1 MTEEELKRK
10 QTETQWDFLNQYDEY
25 SGRRLG
31 KTYDAETLV
40 IEPGNKVVLAGP
52 GMGKSTLCK
61 KLFLQAGAMNKFA
74 IKVRLWDVAGYMR
87 EGVAFE
93 IALCKA
99 MCQSLAVEFTKAE
112 LAHFFSIIILDGLDE
127 CGDYRRT
134 VAKSIAAWGYG
145 HPYQM
150 IIVTSRPIGY
160 DLTELADYN
169 HYQILPMDEWQMES
183 SSQKLM
189 ELVQQDCEKQYQW
202 FRKRL
207 KNYELHKLACRSPL
221 VLGFMVQLSL
231 QSLSGNC
238 Q

>member
-25 SGRRLG
+25 SGRRSG

-112 LAHFFSIIILDGLDE
+112 LAHFFSIIILDGLD
-127 CGDYRRT
+127 G
-134 VAKSIAAWGYG
+134 
-145 HPYQM
+145 
-150 IIVTSRPIGY
+150 
-160 DLTELADYN
+160 
-169 HYQILPMDEWQMES
+169 
-183 SSQKLM
+183 
-189 ELVQQDCEKQYQW
+189 
-202 FRKRL
+202 
-207 KNYELHKLACRSPL
+207 
-221 VLGFMVQLSL
+221 
-231 QSLSGNC
+231 
-238 Q
+238 

>member
-1 MTEEELKRK
+1 MRKYRNITILGLHKKLPIQDAWIKLNILTEEELKRK

-25 SGRRLG
+25 SGRRSG

-112 LAHFFSIIILDGLDE
+112 LAHFF
-127 CGDYRRT
+127 
-134 VAKSIAAWGYG
+134 
-145 HPYQM
+145 
-150 IIVTSRPIGY
+150 
-160 DLTELADYN
+160 
-169 HYQILPMDEWQMES
+169 
-183 SSQKLM
+183 
-189 ELVQQDCEKQYQW
+189 
-202 FRKRL
+202 
-207 KNYELHKLACRSPL
+207 
-221 VLGFMVQLSL
+221 QL
-231 QSLSGNC
+231 
-238 Q
+238 

>member
-1 MTEEELKRK
+1 M
-10 QTETQWDFLNQYDEY
+10 
-25 SGRRLG
+25 
-31 KTYDAETLV
+31 
-40 IEPGNKVVLAGP
+40 
-52 GMGKSTLCK
+52 
-61 KLFLQAGAMNKFA
+61 
-74 IKVRLWDVAGYMR
+74 
-87 EGVAFE
+87 
-93 IALCKA
+93 
-99 MCQSLAVEFTKAE
+99 
-112 LAHFFSIIILDGLDE
+112 DGLDE

-231 QSLSGNC
+231 QKRILAIVRSVFIRKLSMNGCKVPVEITKNYFRS
-238 Q
+238 